1 MRFKLTPKFI
11 LFSVLCICL
20 TSEELWL
27 ENALASNTG
36 RIVFTSR
43 RDRNNEIYVMDADGG
58 NQENLTNH
66 PAYDAT
72 PDWSPDGRKIVFVS
86 TRDGGVSQI
95 HIMNADGKNVIRLT
109 DGQGGKRDPAW
120 SPNGRKI
127 AFTVSADLINNWVH
141 HIAVMDADGRNRE
154 KLEDQASE
162 PSWSPD
168 GKQIAFVS
176 SRDDRMTHEIYVI
189 DADGQGMKRV
199 THDIV
204 GQHRPAFSPDGR
216 RIAYMAEHEGFSHLY
231 VVGADGKNRVR
242 LTHNEENHW
251 APAWSPDG
259 QVIAYY
265 VWDGILEGKLHG
277 TIHLMAADGRYIR
290 QLSDGR
296 NARDYQPDINPLG
309 LAVSPAFNKST
320 TWGSLKKLASDLRES
335 ARLPYELRILTTRI
349 IQRRFWFL

>member
-1 MRFKLTPKFI
+1 MRFKLTPRFI
-11 LFSVLCICL
+11 LYSVLCVCL

-27 ENALASNTG
+27 RNALASNTG

-66 PAYDAT
+66 PAYDAQ
-72 PDWSPDGRKIVFVS
+72 PDWSPNGRKIAFVS

-95 HIMNADGKNVIRLT
+95 HVMNADGKNVIRLT
-109 DGQGGKRDPAW
+109 DGRGDKRDSSW
-120 SPNGRKI
+120 SPDGRKI
-127 AFTVSADLINNWVH
+127 AFTVYPDLINNWVR
-141 HIAVMDADGRNRE
+141 HIDVMDADGRNRE

-176 SRDDRMTHEIYVI
+176 WRDGHGEIYMI
-189 DADGQGMKRV
+189 GADGHGLKRV
-199 THDIV
+199 THDLV
-204 GQHRPAFSPDGR
+204 GLQNPSFSPDGQK
-216 RIAYMAEHEGFSHLY
+216 IAYYAPHKGFRHIY
-231 VVGADGKNRVR
+231 VVDSDGKNLQR

-277 TIHLMAADGRYIR
+277 TIHLMTADGRYIR
-290 QLSDGR
+290 QLSHGR
-296 NARDYQPDINPLG
+296 NARDYAPDISPLG
-309 LAVSPAFNKST
+309 LAVSPASKTTT
-320 TWGSLKKLASDLRES
+320 TWGMLKKLTLNAH
-335 ARLPYELRILTTRI
+335 TK
-349 IQRRFWFL
+349 